1 MTFMKTYVLTF
12 VAIIGMAFAMQAQG
26 LSVGDTAPDFKLKNV
41 DDKMVSLSDY
51 ADQEGAIIIF
61 TCNHCPFSIAYEDR
75 LNDLEATY
83 AAKGYPIIAINPN
96 DPELYPEDSFDEMKV
111 RAEEK
116 GFKFPYLMDEKQDIY
131 PQYGATKTPHI
142 YLLSNDGGDFT
153 VEYVG
158 AIDDSARDASS
169 VEKTYLADAI
179 DSLIAGEDIAV
190 TETKAV
196 GCSIKAKK

>member
-1 MTFMKTYVLTF
+1 MKTYVLTF